1 MIEVFKT
8 NVQEDEQA
16 ERLIKALSDYF
27 PNSRITFDLED
38 CDRILRV
45 AGDNVCPKKTIALL
59 SLNGFECEVLN

>member
-45 AGDNVCPKKTIALL
+45 AGDNVCPKKQ
-59 SLNGFECEVLN
+59 